1 MRTAVVLEWK
11 DEGPFQ
17 CMVKINAKINI
28 RSTLKQ
34 VFGRV
39 SRVDPVLY
47 RSKLGSTKNLQNY
60 NEKELGQFELES
72 V

>member
-1 MRTAVVLEWK
+1 
-11 DEGPFQ
+11 
-17 CMVKINAKINI
+17 MVKINAKINI